1 MIGFSLLPIP
11 FQVKTMPAIKSFP
24 VLGDHVD
31 MLVTSEMTG
40 GASATLLETSPPGGG
55 PPPHRHENEDET
67 FFIVE
72 GEYELLV
79 DGEWV
84 KGHPGEAFYR
94 ARGTV
99 HGFRNSGTSTAKML
113 IFVEPG
119 GFQKYL
125 EEISPLSV
133 PADLGK
139 LIDISNRYGVFFP
152 GISDNPAILGS
163 AGAVGD

>member
-1 MIGFSLLPIP
+1 M
-11 FQVKTMPAIKSFP
+11 TAIKSFA

-31 MLVTSEMTG
+31 LLVTTELTG
-40 GASATLLETSPPGGG
+40 GKSATLLETSPPGGG
-55 PPPHRHENEDET
+55 PPPHQHENEDET

-72 GEYELLV
+72 GEYEFLV

-84 KGHPGEAFYR
+84 KGRPGDAFYR

-99 HGFRNSGTSTAKML
+99 HGFRNCGATTGKIL

-119 GFQKYL
+119 GFQSYL
-125 EEISPLSV
+125 EEISPLTV

-139 LIDISNRYGVFFP
+139 LIEISKRYGISFP
-152 GISDNPAILGS
+152 GISDNPAVVGS
-163 AGAVGD
+163 VG